1 MKITHEYV
9 MVYTSNPVLVQKSNY
24 TKLCAFCDSNLD
36 VQEGVMI
43 YDKKWYHNGCWETF
57 ENQKGVSKND

>member
-1 MKITHEYV
+1 
-9 MVYTSNPVLVQKSNY
+9 MVYTSNPVLVHESNC

-43 YDKKWYHNGCWETF
+43 YNKKWYHNGCWDIF
-57 ENQKGVSKND
+57 ENQKEVSKNG

>member
-1 MKITHEYV
+1 
-9 MVYTSNPVLVQKSNY
+9 MVSNSNSMLVQESEH

-43 YDKKWYHNGCWETF
+43 YDKNWYHNGCWETF
-57 ENQKGVSKND
+57 ENQKEVSKNG